1 MSTTLT
7 ETDFLYVKDS
17 ESLKEAITALR
28 NSQELAVDTE
38 TAFSKDS
45 KKLAH
50 STNVY
55 NQNSK
60 GEPAPFD
67 PHTVEARLLQLRGR
81 NTKPVVIDL
90 QALKK
95 KNWEPLVNFLR
106 EYDGTWIGH
115 NIKFDLKIIY
125 GTLGVW
131 LDQGPYS
138 GNKTKVFCTLQASKL
153 VSNSV
158 GLAERGH
165 KLVDIARDFISV
177 DLDKT
182 EQSSDWGRVIL
193 SNEQLE
199 YAALDVVYLHDL
211 YDIFQE
217 ALVND
222 LKQSEPL
229 FLEMAVIGPTARMEF
244 NGIPFSFP
252 VYTKV
257 QQAARYAMPALLQQ
271 IGKYFKDEIGQTVST
286 VYLEIEKPDGSIDYR
301 PFQLPWGSGK
311 AGKDFLMSKSRLVL
325 EMLKNLGL
333 ETEDG
338 EIDNVQ
344 RATLEAFRESYSG
357 VGYLIDYWGVVKQS
371 QFEYDK
377 YIHPITG
384 CVHASFNPSGAST
397 GRFSSSTP
405 NLQQVPKLLGR

>member
-1 MSTTLT
+1 MSVTLT
-7 ETDFLYVKDS
+7 ENDFMYVKDP
-17 ESLKEAITALR
+17 ESLATAISLLA
-28 NSQELAVDTE
+28 NSPELAIDTE
-38 TAFSKDS
+38 TAFSRDS

-67 PHTVEARLLQLRGR
+67 PHTVEARLVQLRGR
-81 NTKPVVIDL
+81 DTQPVVIDL
-90 QALKK
+90 WALKK
-95 KNWEPLVNFLR
+95 KNLGPLVTFLK
-106 EYDGTWIGH
+106 EYSGTWLGH

-131 LDQGPYS
+131 LDQGPYTGS
-138 GNKTKVFCTLQASKL
+138 ATKIFCTLQASKL
-153 VSNSV
+153 ISNSV
-158 GLAERGH
+158 GLAERGN
-165 KLVDIARDFISV
+165 KLVDIARDFLSV

-182 EQSSDWGRVIL
+182 EQASDWGRPVL

-211 YDIFQE
+211 YDVLRQ
-217 ALVND
+217 ALVED
-222 LKQSEPL
+222 LKQSEPVS
-229 FLEMAVIGPTARMEF
+229 LEMAVIGPTARMEYS
-244 NGIPFSFP
+244 GIPFSLP

-271 IGKYFKDEIGQTVST
+271 IGKYFKEEIGQTVST
-286 VYLEIEKPDGSIDYR
+286 VYLEIEKPDGSFDLR

-325 EMLKNLGL
+325 EMLQNLGL
-333 ETEDG
+333 KTDEDEDIG
-338 EIDNVQ
+338 NVQ
-344 RATLEAFRESYSG
+344 RATLEAFRESYPG
-357 VGYLIDYWGVVKQS
+357 VGCLIDYWGVVKQS

-384 CVHASFNPSGAST
+384 CVHASFSPSGAST
-397 GRFSSSTP
+397 GRFSSSNP
-405 NLQQVPKLLGR
+405 NLKL